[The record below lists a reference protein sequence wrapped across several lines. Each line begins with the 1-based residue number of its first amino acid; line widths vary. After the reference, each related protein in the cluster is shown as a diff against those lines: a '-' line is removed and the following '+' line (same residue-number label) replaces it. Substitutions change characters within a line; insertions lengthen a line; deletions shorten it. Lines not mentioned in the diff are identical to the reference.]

1 MTPIIRI
8 APIVA
13 VISIVGCSDDEKRT
27 VAFAL
32 KGVGIEDQVT
42 VQELAMANAPV
53 VEAVPEAEPAP
64 AMVQVC
70 WEEPRRAGT
79 WFETVCEMRPAN

>member
-13 VISIVGCSDDEKRT
+13 VISIVGCSDAEKRT

-42 VQELAMANAPV
+42 VQELAMVALAQLQKDASP
-53 VEAVPEAEPAP
+53 
-64 AMVQVC
+64 
-70 WEEPRRAGT
+70 
-79 WFETVCEMRPAN
+79 